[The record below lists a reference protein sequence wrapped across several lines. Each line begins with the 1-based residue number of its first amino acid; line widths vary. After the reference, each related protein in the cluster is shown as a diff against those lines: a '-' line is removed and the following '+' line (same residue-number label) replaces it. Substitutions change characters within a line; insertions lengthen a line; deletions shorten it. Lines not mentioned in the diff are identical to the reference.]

1 MMTVK
6 RVALLVAVATLVFVV
21 VESLVPPGPPR
32 STLSFGGE
40 TQKGEMGPSC
50 WVEKRW
56 LGPTGACAS
65 AASEVPP
72 VPAAPIAGTAGT
84 PMEFALGGKNP
95 PTELQVIAYP
105 FEATERDDDLGREE
119 PRRIFLPAR
128 RSQDGGVIRADL
140 PPGEY
145 AVRVAVTVAG
155 DGKVLT
161 GEASYGFHVVVEQA
175 R

>member
-1 MMTVK
+1 MTVK
-6 RVALLVAVATLVFVV
+6 RVALLVAVAALVFVV
-21 VESLVPPGPPR
+21 VETLVPSRPPR
-32 STLSFGGE
+32 STLSFGVE

-50 WVEKRW
+50 WVEKSW
-56 LGPTGACAS
+56 LGPAGACAS

-105 FEATERDDDLGREE
+105 FEATERDDLGREE
-119 PRRIFLPAR
+119 PRRIFLPVR
-128 RSQDGGVIRADL
+128 RSKDGGVIRADL

-145 AVRVAVTVAG
+145 ALRVAVTVDR

-161 GEASYGFHVVVEQA
+161 GEASYGFHVVVERA